1 MFIGSLGACAAPLT
15 MSPFPC
21 LRVICAFPLSSTY
34 FSRFAGWRI
43 SSGIGDADTATGG
56 VLEIQ

>member
-34 FSRFAGWRI
+34 FSRFAGWILI
-43 SSGIGDADTATGG
+43 SDIGDADTATGG